1 MRVLW
6 LLFVLVPGGAVA
18 AGVSPPSSQV
28 EGDAGLADHFQNGN
42 RAYLDG
48 NYPAAVEAYRKVL
61 EGGVQHPD
69 AYFNLA
75 NAYYRSGHRGLAVLF
90 YEKALSMNPSDDG
103 AASNLGIV
111 KKELI
116 DRVVMPEG
124 SAVGEPMW
132 HEFIRSLKLGWLTW
146 TFLCFYLLTFAILIG
161 RRLARADS
169 LRRLLF
175 WINVPVITLA
185 LIFGL
190 LLSSRIY
197 IQEKVHHGVV
207 VSSSASL
214 REGPERT
221 AKELMQVHEGLKI
234 RLLNEVG
241 DYLRVRLANG
251 VEGFVK
257 TSQVGRI

>member
-1 MRVLW
+1 MKVLALILV
-6 LLFVLVPGGAVA
+6 LLPSVAGADL
-18 AGVSPPSSQV
+18 AGHYQS
-28 EGDAGLADHFQNGN
+28 GN
-42 RAYLDG
+42 QAYLDG
-48 NYPAAVEAYRKVL
+48 DYDQAVEAYRKVL
-61 EGGVQHPD
+61 EGGVLHPD
-69 AYFNLA
+69 LYFNLA

-90 YEKALSMNPSDDG
+90 YEKALAINPSDD
-103 AASNLGIV
+103 AAGSNLEIV

-124 SAVGEPMW
+124 SSVGEPLW

-146 TFLCFYLLTFAILIG
+146 TFLGFYLLAFAILIG

-175 WINVPVITLA
+175 WVNVPVITLA
-185 LIFGL
+185 LVFGL
-190 LLSSRIY
+190 LLTSRIY

-207 VSSSASL
+207 VSSTASL

-221 AKELMQVHEGLKI
+221 AKELMQVHEGLKV

-241 DYLRVRLANG
+241 DFLRVRLANG

>member
-1 MRVLW
+1 MRMLAVL
-6 LLFVLVPGGAVA
+6 LVLIPSTAVA
-18 AGVSPPSSQV
+18 ADG
-28 EGDAGLADHFQNGN
+28 GLAGHFSAGN
-42 RAYLDG
+42 QAYLDG
-48 NYPAAVEAYRKVL
+48 DYPGAVEAYRKVL

-69 AYFNLA
+69 LYFNLA
-75 NAYYRSGHRGLAVLF
+75 NAYYRSGQRGLAVLF
-90 YEKALSMNPSDDG
+90 YEKTLAMDPSDDA
-103 AASNLGIV
+103 AASNLEIV
-111 KKELI
+111 EKELI

-132 HEFIRSLKLGWLTW
+132 HELIRSLKLGWLTW
-146 TFLCFYLLTFAILIG
+146 MFLSFYILAFAVLIG

-207 VSSSASL
+207 VSTTAPL

-221 AKELMQVHEGLKI
+221 AKELMQVHEGLKV

>member
-1 MRVLW
+1 MRTLW
-6 LLFVLVPGGAVA
+6 LLLVLIPSGAA
-18 AGVSPPSSQV
+18 AI
-28 EGDAGLADHFQNGN
+28 DAGLADHFENGN
-42 RAYLDG
+42 QAYLDG
-48 NYPAAVEAYRKVL
+48 DYLGAVEAYRKVL

-69 AYFNLA
+69 MYFNLA
-75 NAYYRSGHRGLAVLF
+75 NAYYRSGQRGLAVWF

-103 AASNLGIV
+103 AASNLEIV

-116 DRVVMPEG
+116 DRVVMSEG

-146 TFLCFYLLTFAILIG
+146 TFLGFYVLAFAILIG

-169 LRRLLF
+169 VRRLLF
-175 WINVPVITLA
+175 WVNVPIITLT
-185 LIFGL
+185 LVFGL
-190 LLSSRIY
+190 LFSSRVY
-197 IQEKVHHGVV
+197 IQERVHHGVV
-207 VSSSASL
+207 VSSTVSL

-221 AKELMQVHEGLKI
+221 ARELMQVHEGLKV
-234 RLLNEVG
+234 RLLNEVD
-241 DYLRVRLANG
+241 DYLRIRLANG

>member
-1 MRVLW
+1 MKVLAI
-6 LLFVLVPGGAVA
+6 LLLLVSDGALADGG
-18 AGVSPPSSQV
+18 SQPSSQS
-28 EGDAGLADHFQNGN
+28 EGDLVQHYQSGN
-42 RAYLDG
+42 QAYLDG
-48 NYPAAVEAYRKVL
+48 DYSGAVEAYRKVL

-69 AYFNLA
+69 LYFNLA

-90 YEKALSMNPSDDG
+90 YEKALAMNPSDDG
-103 AASNLGIV
+103 AASNLEIV
-111 KKELI
+111 EKELI

-124 SAVGEPMW
+124 SAVGEPLW

-146 TFLCFYLLTFAILIG
+146 AFLGFYSLAFVILIG
-161 RRLARADS
+161 RRLARADA

-175 WINVPVITLA
+175 WLNVPVITLA

-207 VSSSASL
+207 ISSTASL

-257 TSQVGRI
+257 TGQVGRI

>member
-1 MRVLW
+1 MKVLA
-6 LLFVLVPGGAVA
+6 LLLVLLPSMASA
-18 AGVSPPSSQV
+18 DLAGHYQS
-28 EGDAGLADHFQNGN
+28 GN
-42 RAYLDG
+42 QAYLDG
-48 NYPAAVEAYRKVL
+48 DYPRAVEAYRKVL

-69 AYFNLA
+69 LYFNLA
-75 NAYYRSGHRGLAVLF
+75 NAYYRSGQRGLAVLF
-90 YEKALSMNPSDDG
+90 YEKALVMNPSDDA
-103 AASNLGIV
+103 AASNLEIV
-111 KKELI
+111 RKELI

-124 SAVGEPMW
+124 GAVGEPLW
-132 HEFIRSLKLGWLTW
+132 HGFIRSLKLGWLTW
-146 TFLCFYLLTFAILIG
+146 TFLAFYLLAFAILIG

-175 WINVPVITLA
+175 WVNVPLITLA
-185 LIFGL
+185 LVFGL
-190 LLSSRIY
+190 LLASRIY

-221 AKELMQVHEGLKI
+221 AKELMQVHEGLKA

-241 DYLRVRLANG
+241 NFLRVRLANG